1 MNERRPRTNGSWLA
15 RRVRSVGYALSGLVW
30 LIRSQAN
37 AQIHL
42 LATIC
47 AIAVAIWL
55 KITRIEWCAVL
66 IMIGLVWSAEALNSA
81 LEILADHLAP
91 NEHPL
96 VGRAKDVAAGGVL
109 AAAIAAVGVGIVVFG
124 PRLVERLW

>member
-1 MNERRPRTNGSWLA
+1 
-15 RRVRSVGYALSGLVW
+15 VRSVGYALSGLVW

-66 IMIGLVWSAEALNSA
+66 IVIGLVWSAEALNSA